1 MAKKGPTSAF
11 DTSSSVSGGVIR
23 SAGFCPWRFF
33 SEHHFP
39 SPVFLLF
46 IFFSERGEK
55 KGQASQQADN
65 CSVLTVCQ
73 VMEAQF

>member
-1 MAKKGPTSAF
+1 MEIFSANA
-11 DTSSSVSGGVIR
+11 I
-23 SAGFCPWRFF
+23 
-33 SEHHFP
+33 P

-55 KGQASQQADN
+55 KGQGSQQADN

>member
-1 MAKKGPTSAF
+1 ME
-11 DTSSSVSGGVIR
+11 V
-23 SAGFCPWRFF
+23 F